1 MRKRKLILDNEV
13 EDTVFGLVSSLKEFK
28 LAWEINEKFN
38 IELARQP
45 ELKLSFINTADLVIS
60 KYEYSNDVS
69 SIKVLKNRALNNQGS
84 YLIPELTRFDYFVLV
99 DEPEFYGGPVDF
111 LANLKSLAGI
121 DFAVIIETE
130 KLKSKDNFIF

>member
-45 ELKLSFINTADLVIS
+45 ELKLSFINSPDLVIT
-60 KYEYSNDVS
+60 KYEYLNDVS
-69 SIKVLKNRALNNQGS
+69 SFKVLKNRALNNQGS
-84 YLIPELTRFDYFVLV
+84 YLIPELTRFDYFVLL
-99 DEPEFYGGPVDF
+99 DEPDFYEGSTGV
-111 LANLKSLAGI
+111 LEKLKSIAGI
-121 DFAVIIETE
+121 DFAVLIETE

>member
-13 EDTVFGLVSSLKEFK
+13 EDTVYGLVSSLKEFK

-84 YLIPELTRFDYFVLV
+84 YLIPELTRFDYFILV
-99 DEPEFYGGPVDF
+99 NEPEFYGGQVDF
-111 LANLKSLAGI
+111 LDNLKSLAGI

>member
-13 EDTVFGLVSSLKEFK
+13 EDSVFGLVSTLKEFK

-45 ELKLSFINTADLVIS
+45 ELKISFINSPDLVIS
-60 KYEYSNDVS
+60 KFEYFNEVS
-69 SIKVLKNRALNNQGS
+69 SIKILKNRALNSQVS
-84 YLIPELTRFDYFVLV
+84 YLIPELTRFDFFVLV
-99 DEPEFYGGPVDF
+99 DEPDFYGGIDGF
-111 LANLKSLAGI
+111 LANLQALAGVDFVVNI
-121 DFAVIIETE
+121 DTE